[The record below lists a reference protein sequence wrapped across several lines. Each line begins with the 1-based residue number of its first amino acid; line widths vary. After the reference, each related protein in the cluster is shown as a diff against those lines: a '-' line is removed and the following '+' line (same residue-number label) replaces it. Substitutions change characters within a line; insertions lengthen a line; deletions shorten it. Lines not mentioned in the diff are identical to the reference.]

1 MPRFPA
7 SAGHLAGIPPSV
19 YSGLAHRL
27 ERYPG
32 ETYPLHVGDTWM
44 EPPEGCRMEDFR
56 VSDHP
61 GMHRYAPVHGLP
73 ALLDAIVER
82 ESAKTGLPLER
93 DHVLVA
99 AGATGGLGAVA
110 GALLEPGDEVLI
122 LAPYWPLIEG
132 IVRSFHGRPVAVP
145 VDFDGGSA
153 EGLVAALE
161 AAHGAKTAALYF
173 STPNNPSGRLLPRRW
188 VEAIV
193 EWARR
198 RDLWIFTDEVYEP
211 FVYVG
216 EHTRALPLAPERTFL
231 SQTFSKAFGMAGNR
245 CGYMVGPKA
254 VMTELRKVATHTFYS
269 TPTAAQL
276 AAVRALAGPGDV
288 WAARAAAGYAA
299 TGRAAAARLGVP
311 APEGSTFL
319 FFDVASE
326 IAARSE
332 GASGLTGLLEACV
345 DRGLLIA
352 PGSSF
357 GPYPT
362 HVRLCYTAVPPER
375 ALRGVEILADLLG
388 RRGRELPA

>member
-1 MPRFPA
+1 MPRFPRA
-7 SAGHLAGIPPSV
+7 AQHLGGIPPSV

-27 ERYPG
+27 DRFAG

-44 EPPEGCRMEDFR
+44 EPAEGCRMEDLH
-56 VSDHP
+56 VAEYP

-82 ESAKTGLPLER
+82 ERAKTGLALER
-93 DHVLVA
+93 ENVLVA

-132 IVRSFHGRPVAVP
+132 IVRSFHGAPVAVP
-145 VDFDGGSA
+145 VDFSAAGGSA
-153 EGLVAALE
+153 AGLVARLE
-161 AAHGAKTAALYF
+161 KKYTARTAALYF
-173 STPNNPSGRLLPRRW
+173 STPNNPSGCILPRAW

-193 EWARR
+193 EWARAK
-198 RDLWIFTDEVYEP
+198 DLWILSDEVYEQ
-211 FVYVG
+211 FVFTG

-231 SQTFSKAFGMAGNR
+231 SQTFSKCYGMAGNR
-245 CGYMVGPKA
+245 CGYMVGPRA
-254 VMTELRKVATHTFYS
+254 MMTELRKVATHTFYS

-276 AAVRALAGPGDV
+276 AAVRALAGPGDA
-288 WAARAAAGYAA
+288 WAAAARDQYAA

-311 APEGSTFL
+311 VPAGSTFL
-319 FFDVASE
+319 FFDVANDLN
-326 IAARSE
+326 AR
-332 GASGLTGLLEACV
+332 GLGGRGLAPLLEACV

-357 GPYPT
+357 GPFPT
-362 HVRLCYTAVPPER
+362 HVRLCYTAVEPAR
-375 ALRGVEILADLLG
+375 ALRGVEILAQLLG
-388 RRGRELPA
+388 R